1 MSTPALE
8 ITAYTPLETLLLF
21 YNLSTHG
28 IHPTSFSLIS
38 NILVRNPLVKNGE
51 TFDRSRLAPDA
62 LKEFYLLQLRE
73 AELELGN
80 GGDGQSNGDGGRQ
93 GSPAT
98 SRKKKAK
105 TPPAALSNP
114 DKTGVVKILTSR
126 LYEKYRNTVF
136 QQIRDDERRYAELE
150 RDISDI
156 SAGLWDERL
165 LRENTAK
172 VSSRSSSAT
181 PKSSKQKR
189 VSSSPSL
196 DRRNATP
203 SVSPIAEVRN
213 EPSAT
218 NVSVEVSPRALPA
231 ARTPTVQQAVP
242 QPATQRSPQLKS
254 SLPLRPNNHSAK
266 SEQQS
271 APKNATD
278 RQPRNVPVPAP
289 LPQQSPPPHARDQVQ
304 EGQKES
310 YMPLAQTKRDVMKAA
325 STPTKTQPAAWSN
338 QAIQTA
344 SSSPR
349 QTQTHR
355 ALAAPIPSPQ
365 VPQKMEV
372 IPPPPPSSTSS
383 PVAPPSRPGVKIE
396 APVPPP
402 TRTPFPPITPRP
414 MQGSYTQPQN
424 TLSRPPS
431 VPGSGQGPQG
441 LTGLQQLAD
450 VADTRWQQQQHTP
463 PYVQHGAP
471 PGQHI
476 AYSSPGQS
484 ASYGPAPI
492 SPNIHQG
499 HRTSTPSTPGATGG
513 FGVLFPTP
521 LPTTPGPSAQQYSP
535 QFSPQNQ
542 ARQAGVQPPGFQH
555 YNPHVAAQQQQQNF
569 EQVPPVP
576 SPTVRIAPRPPA
588 PAPSAP
594 PPQVAA
600 VPIQQP
606 NAISPSKTRP
616 PPIVT
621 STGST
626 EPFPQSPGH
635 KGEPGSPIPPRP
647 DEISPIST
655 PSRSP
660 PPPPESPKLV
670 VSIEKPRGRKRL
682 FPDDGKSPQDRR
694 KSGGVKENTKARAE
708 RAKEDKPVPKR
719 QKKHEKTP
727 AKSPIARRGSVIEKE
742 VGAVLPVP
750 ENRVKD
756 EEADATEVES
766 DAPVS
771 IVDEE
776 EKPQKPRGR
785 GRPRGKAKPPPPPPE
800 EQVEAPVKEKRT
812 KRKRTELNAPTSQTI
827 DEDEE
832 DSGAEVASV
841 SPTPQRRSFPKLEN
855 QGSNLTNPVPSP
867 SPLTAMIGQ
876 QPLVVATKKFL
887 QLSAPLL
894 SDISSHKFA
903 NLFSHAVNERMAPG
917 YRNLVFRPQDLKSIK
932 AAVKS
937 GTAAITNTSTGT
949 PAMTPTTDFAA
960 ATPPAASSSTFA
972 TLPATTLNTPPKG
985 IVNSV
990 QLEKELFRMFANAI
1004 MYNKSTTEIGKET
1017 VVMARDVEGMV
1028 DNFRTAEEAGMKK
1041 ALGAAATGG
1050 GFGSARKGGVRDRE
1064 RETTAGT
1071 AGDEEQSV
1079 SGDKGDDGDGDVED
1093 SVMGD
1098 TDGASEKGKG
1108 KAIAKRKRLKR

>member
-38 NILVRNPLVKNGE
+38 NILVRNPLVKNGD
-51 TFDRSRLAPDA
+51 TFDRNRLAPDA

-73 AELELGN
+73 AELELGS
-80 GGDGQSNGDGGRQ
+80 GGDGQPNGDGGRQ

-136 QQIRDDERRYAELE
+136 QQIRDDERRYAELD
-150 RDISDI
+150 RDFNDI

-165 LRENTAK
+165 LRENAVKTR
-172 VSSRSSSAT
+172 SRSSSTT

-189 VSSSPSL
+189 VSSSPGS
-196 DRRNATP
+196 DRRNPTP
-203 SVSPIAEVRN
+203 SVSPIAEARD
-213 EPSAT
+213 EPLAT
-218 NVSVEVSPRALPA
+218 KVSVEVSPRALPA
-231 ARTPTVQQAVP
+231 ARTPTAQHAVP
-242 QPATQRSPQLKS
+242 QLATQKSPQLKS
-254 SLPLRPNNHSAK
+254 SLPLRPNNHSGK
-266 SEQQS
+266 PEQQNT
-271 APKNATD
+271 PRNATD
-278 RQPRNVPVPAP
+278 RPPRNVPASTP
-289 LPQQSPPPHARDQVQ
+289 LSQQSPPPHTQDQ

-310 YMPLAQTKRDVMKAA
+310 YMPLAQTKRDVMKVA
-325 STPTKTQPAAWSN
+325 STPPKTQPTAVWSN
-338 QAIQTA
+338 QTIQTA
-344 SSSPR
+344 SPSPR
-349 QTQTHR
+349 QTQAHR

-365 VPQKMEV
+365 VPQKMEAV
-372 IPPPPPSSTSS
+372 PPPPPSSTSS
-383 PVAPPSRPGVKIE
+383 PIAPPLSRPGVKIE

-414 MQGSYTQPQN
+414 IQGPYPQPQN
-424 TLSRPPS
+424 TPSRPSS

-450 VADTRWQQQQHTP
+450 VADTRWQQQHTP
-463 PYVQHGAP
+463 PFVQHGAP

-476 AYSSPGQS
+476 VYSSPGQPV
-484 ASYGPAPI
+484 SYGPAPI
-492 SPNIHQG
+492 SPSVQQG
-499 HRTSTPSTPGATGG
+499 HRTPTPSTPGATAG

-521 LPTTPGPSAQQYSP
+521 LPTTPAPPVQQYPP

-542 ARQAGVQPPGFQH
+542 ARQAGVQTPNFQH
-555 YNPHVAAQQQQQNF
+555 YNPHVAAQQQQQSF
-569 EQVPPVP
+569 EQAPPVP
-576 SPTVRIAPRPPA
+576 SPTVQRIAPRPPPLA
-588 PAPSAP
+588 PPAP
-594 PPQVAA
+594 PPQVPATS
-600 VPIQQP
+600 QQSNP
-606 NAISPSKTRP
+606 ISPSKTRP

-621 STGST
+621 STGSADIP
-626 EPFPQSPGH
+626 PFSHSPGH

-660 PPPPESPKLV
+660 PPPPESPKLA
-670 VSIEKPRGRKRL
+670 VSVEKPRGKKRL
-682 FPDDGKSPQDRR
+682 FQDDGKSPQERR
-694 KSGGVKENTKARAE
+694 KSGGSKENTKQARAD
-708 RAKEDKPVPKR
+708 RAKEDKPAPKR

-727 AKSPIARRGSVIEKE
+727 AKSPVARRGSVVEKE
-742 VGAVLPVP
+742 VGVVLAVP
-750 ENRVKD
+750 ESKVKD
-756 EEADATEVES
+756 EEADVTEIES

-785 GRPRGKAKPPPPPPE
+785 GRPRGKAKPPPPPE
-800 EQVEAPVKEKRT
+800 EQVEPPVKEKRT
-812 KRKRTELNAPTSQTI
+812 KRKRTEVNAPTPQTV
-827 DEDEE
+827 DDDEE
-832 DSGAEVASV
+832 ESEAEAASV
-841 SPTPQRRSFPKLEN
+841 SPTPQRRHFPKLEK
-855 QGSNLTNPVPSP
+855 QGSNMTNSVPSP
-867 SPLTAMIGQ
+867 SPLTVSIGQ

-894 SDISSHKFA
+894 GDISSHKFA

-960 ATPPAASSSTFA
+960 ATPPASSSTFA

-1017 VVMARDVEGMV
+1017 VIMARDVEGMV

-1064 RETTAGT
+1064 RETTVGT
-1071 AGDEEQSV
+1071 AGDEEQSI
-1079 SGDKGDDGDGDVED
+1079 SGDKEDGDED

-1108 KAIAKRKRLKR
+1108 KAIVKRKRLKR